1 MIALINSSNGKS
13 IPPSVPSLLF
23 PLGGLYAPVCRKAG
37 GLTSLSS
44 LQNKH
49 EIRGK
54 MKRPLWGG
62 RFKNNQ

>member
-1 MIALINSSNGKS
+1 M
-13 IPPSVPSLLF
+13 
-23 PLGGLYAPVCRKAG
+23 PVCRKAG

-44 LQNKH
+44 LQKKH

-62 RFKNNQ
+62 RLQK